1 MNIGKLNNL
10 LELFFLQYQK
20 QNQENI
26 LLNSLKDE
34 KNKFSWKK
42 TFLSVKKL
50 SNDIN
55 NYTKKGDRCLLIS
68 ENRPEWFI
76 TDLSIMLSESITVPT
91 YTTYSERDY
100 DYIINDSKPTIV
112 FVSDNKQ
119 FNKIKNIIKKNSFIK
134 KIYSF

>member
-42 TFLSVKKL
+42 T
-50 SNDIN
+50 
-55 NYTKKGDRCLLIS
+55 
-68 ENRPEWFI
+68 
-76 TDLSIMLSESITVPT
+76 
-91 YTTYSERDY
+91 
-100 DYIINDSKPTIV
+100 
-112 FVSDNKQ
+112 
-119 FNKIKNIIKKNSFIK
+119 
-134 KIYSF
+134 